1 MKKIIFHHP
10 LPLDPN
16 ATSASGIRP
25 LRMLEAFKSL
35 GYKVDIIAGY
45 SKERKKAIKE
55 VKKKI
60 KLGVKYDFV
69 YSESSTMPT
78 ILTDKYHLPLNP
90 LLDFNFFRFCK
101 NNNINVGLFY
111 RDIYWLFESYNKS
124 VSFLKGR
131 AAKLSY
137 NYELHFYKRY
147 LARLYLPSLEM
158 GKYIPIVPSTIFS
171 ALPPG
176 HDIKNQVDENE
187 YQNGSSHKL
196 KVFYVGGMSDH
207 YQMHTLF
214 SVINQRGDI
223 DFTLC
228 TRESEWNAVKSE
240 YPELSENIKIVNKSG
255 RDMQALMAAS
265 DIVSIFVKPQEYW
278 EFAAPVKLYEY
289 LGHNKPIIASQGTL
303 AGKFVAENKI
313 GWSLPYEEKAL
324 NSLFDKLICSP
335 ELIVDIKQQMNI
347 IAESHTWQARA
358 KQVAKDL
365 SL

>member
-10 LPLDPN
+10 LPLNPN

-35 GYKVDIIAGY
+35 GYEVDIIAGY

-60 KLGVKYDFV
+60 KLGAEYDFL
-69 YSESSTMPT
+69 YSENSTMPT
-78 ILTDKYHLPLNP
+78 ILTEKHHLPLNP
-90 LLDFNFFRFCK
+90 LLDFSFFRFCK
-101 NNNINVGLFY
+101 NKNINVGLFY
-111 RDIYWLFESYNKS
+111 RDIYWLFESYDKS

-131 AAKLSY
+131 VAKLSY
-137 NYELHFYKRY
+137 NYELYFYKRY

-158 GKYIPIVPSTIFS
+158 GKYVPIVPSTIFS

-176 HDIKNQVDENE
+176 HDVKSQLSENE
-187 YQNGSSHKL
+187 YQNDSTHKL

-214 SVINQRGDI
+214 SVVNQRDDI
-223 DFTLC
+223 EFTLC

-240 YPELSENIKIVNKSG
+240 YPDLSDNIKIVHKSG
-255 RDMQALMAAS
+255 VEMHDLMAAS
-265 DIVSIFVKPQEYW
+265 DVVSIFVKPQEYR

-289 LGHNKPIIASQGTL
+289 LGHRKPIIASKETL
-303 AGKFVAENKI
+303 AGNFVAKNGI
-313 GWSLPYEEKAL
+313 GWSLTYSESDL
-324 NSLFDKLICSP
+324 NNLFDKLVESP
-335 ELIVDIKQQMNI
+335 KLLVSVQQQMNV
-347 IAESHTWQARA
+347 IALHHTWQARA
-358 KQVAKDL
+358 RQVIKDL
-365 SL
+365 T